1 MKGATILRL
10 RGNCA
15 LCITDSQLN
24 HSEISGILKL
34 TPSTVIERG
43 QVISEA
49 LKKKSDTSKW
59 IYKEPILQ
67 GEEVSQTLTR
77 LLERLDHEAINN
89 IIRKSNNSCIAI
101 YINSEMAQI
110 GFELSNKVI
119 NLLSKFDLR
128 LDIHIL
134 SFGLAEE

>member
-1 MKGATILRL
+1 MSI

-15 LCITDSQLN
+15 LCFTDSQLN
-24 HSEISGILKL
+24 HSEISRILKL

-77 LLERLDHEAINN
+77 LLERLDHEVINN
-89 IIRKSNNSCIAI
+89 VIRKSNNSCIAI

-110 GFELSNKVI
+110 GFELSNKAI

-134 SFGLAEE
+134 SFGLAEG

>member
-1 MKGATILRL
+1 MSI

-15 LCITDSQLN
+15 LCFTDSQLN
-24 HSEISGILKL
+24 HSEISRILKL

-77 LLERLDHEAINN
+77 LLERLDHEVINN
-89 IIRKSNNSCIAI
+89 VIRKSNNSCIAI

-110 GFELSNKVI
+110 GFELSNKAI

-134 SFGLAEE
+134 SFGLAED

>member
-1 MKGATILRL
+1 MSI

-15 LCITDSQLN
+15 LCFTDSQLN
-24 HSEISGILKL
+24 HSEISRILKL

-110 GFELSNKVI
+110 GFELSNKAI

>member
-1 MKGATILRL
+1 MSI

-15 LCITDSQLN
+15 LCFTDSQLN
-24 HSEISGILKL
+24 HSEISRILKL

-67 GEEVSQTLTR
+67 GEEVSQTFTR
-77 LLERLDHEAINN
+77 LLERLDHEAVNN

-110 GFELSNKVI
+110 GFELSNKAI

-134 SFGLAEE
+134 SFGLGE

>member
-1 MKGATILRL
+1 MSI

-15 LCITDSQLN
+15 LCFTDSLLN
-24 HSEISGILKL
+24 HSEISRILKL

-110 GFELSNKVI
+110 GFELSNKAI

-134 SFGLAEE
+134 SFGLAE